1 VLQINENGEL
11 ASDFDITFAI
21 SGSLH
26 TPLPPFPPGVASV
39 SARLWIFPFDGV
51 ESLAQARFPMNNA
64 RYYTEFFESTSGLSQ
79 NLEIGSLDGLEPVS
93 KFWIYGVLGVETG
106 AVLNFAV
113 PNTISGTYEA
123 KYGNTVRLFI
133 DPDPANPNA
142 TYSTASGQS
151 YLTTVPVPLS
161 FALACS
167 AALVLLACGG
177 MRQKVVVGGIRSP
190 ADGGV

>member
-1 VLQINENGEL
+1 
-11 ASDFDITFAI
+11 
-21 SGSLH
+21 
-26 TPLPPFPPGVASV
+26 
-39 SARLWIFPFDGV
+39 
-51 ESLAQARFPMNNA
+51 
-64 RYYTEFFESTSGLSQ
+64 
-79 NLEIGSLDGLEPVS
+79 
-93 KFWIYGVLGVETG
+93 VETG